1 MFRLKFV
8 LAGRSGGIS
17 DFPPETSLHPPL
29 PLETTPLG
37 LRPAGGAGRTS
48 CVCLFFGMRLEKDA
62 SSFPSIEDDSS
73 RAAPCRRGG
82 PDELR
87 MSLLRN
93 AARKGCIFF
102 SVNRKRHI
110 SGCALPEGQAGR
122 AASVS
127 SSECG
132 SKRMH
137 LLFRQSKTTPRPA
150 QSKKQTCPS
159 DRNFL
164 KKFREESFKGGTGES
179 REGLGGKSKSP
190 RPSLE
195 ERFYKH

>member
-87 MSLLRN
+87 MSLFRN
-93 AARKGCIFF
+93 AARKGCLFF
-102 SVNRKRHI
+102 SVNRRRHI
-110 SGCALPEGQAGR
+110 SGCALPEGRAGR

-137 LLFRQSKTTPRPA
+137 LLFRQSKTTHLGLRPA
-150 QSKKQTCPS
+150 GGAGRTSCVCLFFGMRLEKDASSFPS
-159 DRNFL
+159 IENDA
-164 KKFREESFKGGTGES
+164 
-179 REGLGGKSKSP
+179 
-190 RPSLE
+190 PSST
-195 ERFYKH
+195 K